1 MKREAYSISVKEL
14 AELGPDKVPDELLS
28 AKHLIYNSPAALA
41 FNSPGAEGYGVKRA
55 ALCIPGSVML
65 LIGPDCCGRN
75 TSFLN
80 DPEGYGSRFFY
91 YSMDETDIVT
101 GRHLKQIPQ
110 AVSEIL
116 DTLPERPS
124 VVILCVTCVDALLGT
139 DLERVCRKAAE
150 ACQIPVVPCYM
161 YALTREGRKP
171 PMVDVRCTIYS
182 LLEKQE
188 RDSRTVNILGYFA
201 PLRPTSELYEIL
213 HQLGL
218 RQINEVSRC
227 RTFEEYKAMSRANFN
242 LLLYPDVRL
251 AARNME
257 EKLGIP
263 SIELTRL
270 YQVDKIHNQY
280 LALAKVLGGTV
291 DDRQWLEETRSLVQQ
306 TRSRFAGIRVA
317 IGETVNGSPFELAL
331 ALTRFG
337 FRVVSLFATPT
348 EDQYPWLHALAALS
362 PDTRV
367 YSNLS
372 PTMLYYRNEEQ
383 PVDVTLG
390 RDAAYYYP
398 DSAHVHWNEDVQPF
412 GYDGVLALLRALTDA
427 LERRPEP

>member
-14 AELGPDKVPDELLS
+14 AELGPDKVPNELVS

-41 FNSPGAEGYGVKRA
+41 FNSPGAEGFGVKRA

-80 DPEGYGSRFFY
+80 APEGYGNRFFY

-101 GRHLKQIPQ
+101 GRHLTLIPQ

-116 DTLPERPS
+116 ACLPERPS

-139 DLERVCRKAAE
+139 DMDRVCRKAAE
-150 ACQIPVVPCYM
+150 ACHIPVVPCYM

-201 PLRPTSELYEIL
+201 PLRPTSELYDIL
-213 HQLGL
+213 RQLGL
-218 RQINEVSRC
+218 RHINEVSRC
-227 RTFEEYKAMSRANFN
+227 QSFAEYKAMSRANFN

-251 AARNME
+251 AAQAME

-280 LALAKVLGGTV
+280 LALAQVLGGTI
-291 DDRQWLEETRSLVQQ
+291 DDGKWLAETRSLVRR
-306 TRSRFAGIRVA
+306 TRERYAGTRIA

-348 EDQYPWLHALAALS
+348 ADQYAWLDGLAALS

-372 PTMLYYRNEEQ
+372 PTMLYYRNEDQ
-383 PVDVTLG
+383 AVDVTLG

-398 DSAHVHWNEDVQPF
+398 DSAHVHWNEDLQPF
-412 GYDGVLALLRALTDA
+412 GYDGVMTLLQALADA
-427 LERRPEP
+427 LERRSRP